1 MSRILVFDPSGN
13 FDEGKGTSGWAL
25 FVDGK
30 LNDFGEIASEDYV
43 AVELYWDAHRT
54 LTEGLYPDIVVCESF
69 KLNPAKAGAQSW
81 SYLETPQL
89 IGYLRMGCWH
99 RGIEFITQDPST
111 KVRFADEIL
120 EGLGIIEK
128 RGKKYYCMNRE
139 TNLHK
144 RDAIRHGIYY
154 LKYGK
159 KV

>member
-13 FDEGKGTSGWAL
+13 YDEGKGTSGWAL

-30 LNDFGEIASEDYV
+30 LNDFGDIAAYAHSSVEFYWALHRDLIYSK
-43 AVELYWDAHRT
+43 AVDV
-54 LTEGLYPDIVVCESF
+54 VVCESF

-89 IGYLRMGCWH
+89 IGFLRMVCWEH
-99 RGIEFITQDPST
+99 GRPFITQDPST
-111 KVRFADEIL
+111 KARFADEVL
-120 EGLGIIEK
+120 EGIGIIEK
-128 RGKKYYCMNRE
+128 RGKKHYCMGRE

-144 RDAIRHGIYY
+144 RDAIRHGIYF